1 MLNEHNPIAQLVS
14 KVQNKWIEEVSPDTE
29 IKLVRWLIK
38 PSQADLY
45 AGFLKLESTVNGKIP
60 EVPVVLLSKFKDFS
74 IHSKTLIKDWLEA
87 FEKDEDFHEALQKN
101 NLTFNWDIEKYKN
114 KLSENNTNFNLLLME
129 MLAAFQKALPNP
141 ELPVVL
147 SLYPYS
153 ISNTDDY
160 QAWIE
165 MMMETGFPEKVRLMM
180 FDFVDDQQ
188 FGSLMKQYPK
198 VSKSLSVPLD
208 VEGAINKLATSGN
221 QNDPT
226 VQFRKCM
233 VNMSKCA
240 GQKDLKGL
248 HTWGERGL
256 AIMRKTG
263 IKSNYATAYIIYAS
277 MLLSFKK
284 YEQIET
290 LAKKAL
296 NIATKGFEVGD
307 KVCQSLIIQS
317 YGLLASNY
325 QMQKKMRKAGQL
337 FKTQAEKCV
346 EFGMEMQ
353 ALNAW
358 WLAYTVL
365 RKKDRNE
372 SEAIIKKAYKLGL
385 GIEKESLKVSP
396 MRYIAADY
404 YKLAENDDEEE
415 LYTSIDEFMTELNGE
430 NWQEETQDQ
439 QKAMKKRKLSIAN
452 IF

>member
-1 MLNEHNPIAQLVS
+1 MINEHNPIAQLVGRI
-14 KVQNKWIEEVSPDTE
+14 QNKWIDEVSQDPE

-45 AGFLKLESTVNGKIP
+45 AGFLKLESTTHGKIP
-60 EVPVVLLSKFKDFS
+60 EVPVVLLSHFKDYN

-87 FEKDEDFHEALQKN
+87 YEKDEAFQDALNKN
-101 NLTFNWDIEKYKN
+101 NLTFNWDTEKYKK
-114 KLSENNTNFNLLLME
+114 KLSDKNTNYNLLLLE

-141 ELPVVL
+141 ELPMVL

-153 ISNTDDY
+153 ISDTDDY

-165 MMMETGFPEKVRLMM
+165 TMMQTGFTDRVRLMI
-180 FDFVDDQQ
+180 FDFVEDAKFDKM
-188 FGSLMKQYPK
+188 MKQYPK
-198 VSKSLSVPLD
+198 ISKSLSVPLD
-208 VEGAINKLATSGN
+208 VEGAINKLAESGN

-240 GQKDLKGL
+240 GQKKLDGL
-248 HTWGERGL
+248 HKWGERGL

-277 MLLSFKK
+277 MLLNFKK
-284 YEQIET
+284 HEQIET
-290 LAKKAL
+290 LSKKAL
-296 NIATKGFEVGD
+296 NIATKGFELGD

-325 QMQKKMRKAGQL
+325 QMQKKLKKAGQL
-337 FKTQAEKCV
+337 YNTQAEKCV

-353 ALNAW
+353 ALTAW
-358 WLAYTVL
+358 WLAYTAI
-365 RKKDRNE
+365 RKIDRDE
-372 SEAIIKKAYKLGL
+372 SEDIIKKAYELCI

-396 MRYIAADY
+396 IRYLALDY
-404 YKLAENDDEEE
+404 YKMAEDDNDEA
-415 LYTSIDEFMTELNGE
+415 LCTSINDFMTELNGE
-430 NWQEETQDQ
+430 NWREDVQHH
-439 QKAMKKRKLSIAN
+439 QKNMKKRKLSIAN

>member
-1 MLNEHNPIAQLVS
+1 MINEHNPIAQLVG
-14 KVQNKWIEEVSPDTE
+14 KIQNKWIEEVSPDPE
-29 IKLVRWLIK
+29 IQLVRWLIK

-45 AGFLKLESTVNGKIP
+45 AGFLKLESTPHGKIP
-60 EVPVVLLSKFKDFS
+60 EVSIVLLSHFKDYN

-87 FEKDEDFHEALQKN
+87 YEKDEAFHEALKKN
-101 NLTFNWDIEKYKN
+101 NLTFNWDTEKYKN
-114 KLSENNTNFNLLLME
+114 KLSDKNTNYNLLLLE

-153 ISNTDDY
+153 IADTDDY

-165 MMMETGFPEKVRLMM
+165 TLMQTGFPDRVRLMI
-180 FDFVDDQQ
+180 FDFVEDAQ
-188 FGSLMKQYPK
+188 FDKMMKQYPK
-198 VSKSLSVPLD
+198 ISKSLSIPLD
-208 VEGAINKLATSGN
+208 VEGAINKLAESGN

-240 GQKDLKGL
+240 GQKNLDGL
-248 HTWGERGL
+248 HKWGERGL

-277 MLLSFKK
+277 MLLNFKK
-284 YEQIET
+284 HQQVET
-290 LAKKAL
+290 LSKKAL
-296 NIATKGFEVGD
+296 NIATKGFELGD

-325 QMQKKMRKAGQL
+325 QMQKKLRKAGEL
-337 FKTQAEKCV
+337 YNIQAEKCV

-353 ALNAW
+353 ALTAW
-358 WLAYTVL
+358 WLAYTAL
-365 RKKDRNE
+365 RKKDRDE
-372 SEAIIKKAYKLGL
+372 SKAIIKKAYELGV

-396 MRYIAADY
+396 MRYLAADY
-404 YKLAENDDEEE
+404 YKITEDNDDEE
-415 LYTSIDEFMTELNGE
+415 LCTSINDFMTELNGE
-430 NWQEETQDQ
+430 NWREEVKHH
-439 QKAMKKRKLSIAN
+439 QKNMKKRKLSIAN

>member
-1 MLNEHNPIAQLVS
+1 
-14 KVQNKWIEEVSPDTE
+14 
-29 IKLVRWLIK
+29 
-38 PSQADLY
+38 
-45 AGFLKLESTVNGKIP
+45 
-60 EVPVVLLSKFKDFS
+60 
-74 IHSKTLIKDWLEA
+74 
-87 FEKDEDFHEALQKN
+87 
-101 NLTFNWDIEKYKN
+101 
-114 KLSENNTNFNLLLME
+114 

-153 ISNTDDY
+153 ITDTDDY

-165 MMMETGFPEKVRLMM
+165 TMMQTGFPDRVRLMI
-180 FDFVDDQQ
+180 FDFVEDAQ
-188 FGSLMKQYPK
+188 FDKMMKQYPEI
-198 VSKSLSVPLD
+198 SKSLSVPLD
-208 VEGAINKLATSGN
+208 IEGAINKLAESGN

-240 GQKDLKGL
+240 GQKNLDGL
-248 HTWGERGL
+248 HKWGERGL

-277 MLLSFKK
+277 MLPNFKK

-290 LAKKAL
+290 LSKKAL
-296 NIATKGFEVGD
+296 NIASKGFELGD

-325 QMQKKMRKAGQL
+325 QMQKKLKKAGQL
-337 FKTQAEKCV
+337 YNTQAEKCV

-353 ALNAW
+353 ALTAW
-358 WLAYTVL
+358 WLAYTAL
-365 RKKDRNE
+365 RKKDRDE
-372 SEAIIKKAYKLGL
+372 SKAIIKKAYELGV

-396 MRYIAADY
+396 MRYLAADY
-404 YKLAENDDEEE
+404 YKITEDNDDEE
-415 LYTSIDEFMTELNGE
+415 LCASINYFMTELNGE
-430 NWQEETQDQ
+430 NWREEVQHH
-439 QKAMKKRKLSIAN
+439 QKNMKKRKLSIAN